1 MGWDIEALCFP
12 FPLGGG
18 GGAPLDTGGVGS
30 EPGGCGE
37 DRDRLGTGLGCREW
51 RVCLEKVRGGGWEGV
66 PGRLGLLGLGCR
78 SFWVAAVT
86 WVPADWRSSATFAVS
101 SSSSSDELD
110 SGWESERLK

>member
-37 DRDRLGTGLGCREW
+37 DRDRLGTGLGWREW
-51 RVCLEKVRGGGWEGV
+51 QVCLEKVWGGGWEGV

-78 SFWVAAVT
+78 NFWVAAAMRVS
-86 WVPADWRSSATFAVS
+86 ADWRSSVTFTVS
-101 SSSSSDELD
+101 SSSSSDELGGD
-110 SGWESERLK
+110 GVTEWLK